1 MRPAFVNFLFFIQGI
16 GTSGSQSI
24 IGNWATDISSWHTV
38 AWGLLAIGAVAMVL
52 FVLFPMPEVQEQK
65 TGDKASPKEIMACP
79 AFLPL
84 VPIIGLYFIAEHGIM
99 NWLVSYATNALEV
112 PMGQAANYTAVFFG
126 CVMVGRLVLSS
137 LVDKLGIYRCLR
149 LFATSSAVLYTV
161 GVLLGHRACGSWRPV
176 ACCSPSCT
184 PLW

>member
-1 MRPAFVNFLFFIQGI
+1 MPQRAVGRSDVYKRQDSYLLLLVGMFFAMGTSTLLNTNMNLITTGMFAVAPGFFVNFLFFIQGI

-38 AWGLLAIGAVAMVL
+38 AWGLLSIGAVAMVL

-84 VPIIGLYFIAEHGIM
+84 VLIIGLYFIAEQDVYKRQ
-99 NWLVSYATNALEV
+99 L
-112 PMGQAANYTAVFFG
+112 
-126 CVMVGRLVLSS
+126 
-137 LVDKLGIYRCLR
+137 
-149 LFATSSAVLYTV
+149 LYI
-161 GVLLGHRACGSWRPV
+161 S
-176 ACCSPSCT
+176 
-184 PLW
+184 